1 MSDKITITY
10 SIALILESAMN
21 KILYDEQGNERMLP
35 FGIKYRIGKNKAYID
50 KDVADF
56 NNIKLK
62 LIATFGDP
70 TEDGKDVVVTDP
82 TKKQMFISAMNEL
95 LLTEVSHYITKLKT
109 EELETLNLNIDV
121 DYNTLKIFQAYMCD
135 EPELFKDLTTD
146 INIEFKDLAPATPP
160 SEEAVVEE
168 KPKKTRKP
176 RKKKEETP
184 TNE

>member
-10 SIALILESAMN
+10 SIALILENAMN
-21 KILYDEQGNERMLP
+21 KILYDEEGKERMLP

-50 KDVADF
+50 KDVTDF
-56 NNIKLK
+56 NNIKLR

-70 TEDGKDVVVTDP
+70 TEDGKDVVVSDP
-82 TKKQMFISAMNEL
+82 AKKQMFISAMNEL
-95 LLTEVSHYITKLKT
+95 LLKEVSHYITKMKT
-109 EELETLNLNIDV
+109 EELEVLTDNIDV

-146 INIEFKDLAPATPP
+146 VDIKFEDLVP
-160 SEEAVVEE
+160 EKVEEE

-176 RKKKEETP
+176 RKKKEETL